1 MSLSSAFDAFQKQ
14 VDADPVQVTEARER
28 RETFKS
34 ALGPESDVV
43 EVWGSGSLRRS
54 THIGPK
60 IHDLDLVVVFDPDK
74 HPGWGAP
81 GDSAADALT
90 VLGSKVN
97 KLLGATNGTEEK
109 LVRIA
114 SPRNHAVK
122 CFIDLPD
129 DDDGFTVDAMPALK
143 HNGALLIPEKESS
156 DWISANPQY
165 LVAEIKKRSVDWD
178 YFLRMVRVLKAW
190 RKRAE
195 VEGKVKSLVMEVLA
209 LDHLPGGYGRP
220 EALKRFFTAAATAV
234 GNGPITDPAGL
245 CGEIQPDLARVGLR
259 DSLLHVADL
268 ADQACE
274 AADEG
279 HTDDAKKLWRE
290 VFGND
295 FPAPQ
300 GKPKSSPGLAVPA
313 VAPRP
318 IKDAPQ
324 G

>member
-1 MSLSSAFDAFQKQ
+1 MSLAAAFDSFQKQ
-14 VDADPVQVTEARER
+14 VDADPTQVKEARER

-34 ALGPESDVV
+34 ALGAESDVV

-60 IHDLDLVVVFDPDK
+60 IHDLDLVVVFDPHK
-74 HPGWGAP
+74 HAGWGEP
-81 GDSAADALT
+81 GDSAADALD
-90 VLGSKVN
+90 VLGGKVN
-97 KLLGATNGTEEK
+97 KLLGVTNGTVEK

-122 CFIDLPD
+122 CFIDLPND
-129 DDDGFTVDAMPALK
+129 TEGFTVDAMPALK
-143 HNGALLIPEKESS
+143 HNGVLLIPERESS
-156 DWISANPQY
+156 TWVLADPQY
-165 LVAEIKKRSVDWD
+165 LVVEIKKRNADWD

-190 RKRAE
+190 RKRADVE
-195 VEGKVKSLVMEVLA
+195 VKVKSLVMEVLA
-209 LDHLPGGYGRP
+209 LHHLPGGYSRP

-234 GNGPITDPAGL
+234 GNGPVTDPAGL
-245 CGEIQPDLARVGLR
+245 CGEIQPDLDRIGLR
-259 DSLLHVADL
+259 DSLLHAADL
-268 ADQACE
+268 ADQACD
-274 AADEG
+274 AADGG

-300 GKPKSSPGLAVPA
+300 GKPKTSPALIVPA

>member
-1 MSLSSAFDAFQKQ
+1 MSLGEAFDAFQKQ
-14 VDADPVQVTEARER
+14 VDADPTQVEEARER

-34 ALGPESDVV
+34 ALGAESDVL

-60 IHDLDLVVVFDPDK
+60 IHDLDLVVVFKADEY
-74 HPGWGAP
+74 PGWGEP
-81 GDSAADALT
+81 GDSAPDALE
-90 VLGSKVN
+90 VLGGKVN
-97 KLLGATNGTEEK
+97 KLLGVTNGTVET

-114 SPRNHAVK
+114 SPRDHAVK
-122 CFIDLPD
+122 CFIDLPGD
-129 DDDGFTVDAMPALK
+129 PDGFTVDAMPALS
-143 HNGALLIPEKESS
+143 HNGALLIPEKNSS
-156 DWISANPQY
+156 DWIPADPQY
-165 LVAEIKKRSVDWD
+165 LVAEIKKRSEDWD

-209 LDHLPGGYGRP
+209 LHNLPGGCSRP

-234 GNGPITDPAGL
+234 GNGPVTDPADL
-245 CGEIQPDLARVGLR
+245 CGEIQPNLDRIGLR
-259 DSLLHVADL
+259 ESLLHAADL
-268 ADQACE
+268 ADQACD
-274 AADEG
+274 AADGG

-300 GKPKSSPGLAVPA
+300 GKPKTSPALIVPA
-313 VAPRP
+313 VTPRP

>member
-1 MSLSSAFDAFQKQ
+1 MSLGAAFDDFQKR
-14 VDADPVQVTEARER
+14 VDADPTQVKEARER
-28 RETFKS
+28 RETFKG
-34 ALGPESDVV
+34 ALGAESDIL

-60 IHDLDLVVVFDPDK
+60 IHDLDLVVVFKDGEYPA
-74 HPGWGAP
+74 WGEP
-81 GDSAADALT
+81 GDSAGDALD
-90 VLGSKVN
+90 VLGGKVN
-97 KLLGATNGTEEK
+97 KLLGATNGTVEK

-122 CFIDLPD
+122 CFIDLPGAPM
-129 DDDGFTVDAMPALK
+129 GFTVDAMPAL
-143 HNGALLIPEKESS
+143 NRDGALLIPEENSS
-156 DWISANPQY
+156 KWIAADPQY
-165 LVAEIKKRSVDWD
+165 LVAEIKKRNEDWE

-195 VEGKVKSLVMEVLA
+195 VDGKVKSLVMEVLA
-209 LDHLPGGYGRP
+209 LHHLPDGYSRP
-220 EALKRFFTAAATAV
+220 EALRRFFTAAATTV
-234 GNGPITDPAGL
+234 GNGPVTDPAGL
-245 CGEIQPDLARVGLR
+245 CGEIQPDLDRIGLR
-259 DSLLHVADL
+259 DSLLDAADL
-268 ADQACE
+268 ADQACD
-274 AADEG
+274 AADG
-279 HTDDAKKLWRE
+279 GYTDDAKKLWRE

-300 GKPKSSPGLAVPA
+300 GKPKTSPALIVPA